1 MHEDFD
7 QNQQKITQN
16 NIKTSQNTPKPVYF
30 HLSIITNITE
40 TSKPSMIFSLVHI
53 KEISEVPSMF
63 NRIQVA
69 QVRQLVWQ
77 ILK

>member
-16 NIKTSQNTPKPVYF
+16 NIKTNQNTSKPVYF
-30 HLSIITNITE
+30 HLSIITNIAE
-40 TSKPSMIFSLVHI
+40 TSKPNMIFSLVHI

-69 QVRQLVWQ
+69 QVTQLLWQ

>member
-16 NIKTSQNTPKPVYF
+16 NIKTNQITPKPVYF
-30 HLSIITNITE
+30 HSSIITNIAE
-40 TSKPSMIFSLVHI
+40 TPKPNMIFSLVHI

>member
-1 MHEDFD
+1 VHEDFD
-7 QNQQKITQN
+7 QHQKKTQN
-16 NIKTSQNTPKPVYF
+16 NTKTNKNTPKPVYF
-30 HLSIITNITE
+30 HLSNHQYHRNI
-40 TSKPSMIFSLVHI
+40 KPNMFFSLVHI

-63 NRIQVA
+63 NRLQVA

>member
-7 QNQQKITQN
+7 QNQQKTQN
-16 NIKTSQNTPKPVYF
+16 NIKTNQITPKPVYF
-30 HLSIITNITE
+30 HSSIITNIAE
-40 TSKPSMIFSLVHI
+40 TSKPNMIFSLVHI